1 MYMQHQKQQEQA
13 LKEDKEPKVTIPVQ
27 TTLQPAESKPD
38 SYGLYALTAKNMVS
52 GVNLFGAVK
61 KLSVS
66 GMSVR
71 NMFYKQP
78 KKQDIVEEKKQLEV
92 LDVIADNTNLKIQVK
107 GADIEE

>member
-1 MYMQHQKQQEQA
+1 
-13 LKEDKEPKVTIPVQ
+13 
-27 TTLQPAESKPD
+27 
-38 SYGLYALTAKNMVS
+38 MVS

-78 KKQDIVEEKKQLEV
+78 KKQEILQDK
-92 LDVIADNTNLKIQVK
+92 N
-107 GADIEE
+107 